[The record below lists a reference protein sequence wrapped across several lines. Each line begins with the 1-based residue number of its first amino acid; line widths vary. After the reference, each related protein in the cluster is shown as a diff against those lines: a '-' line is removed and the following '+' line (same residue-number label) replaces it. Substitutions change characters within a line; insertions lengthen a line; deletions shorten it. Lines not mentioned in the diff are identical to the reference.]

1 MTIAAAQEL
10 QRRASDPGHHVWVS
24 ASAGSGKT
32 TVLIT
37 RILRLLLSGVEPQ
50 RILCLTYT
58 KAAAMEMRLRL
69 ARVLSEW
76 ATVEA
81 NQLYEKLTERLGTE
95 PTDEMLK
102 NARRLFAVISDAPD
116 ALRIQTIH
124 SFCQS
129 ILARFPIEAG
139 IAPGFT
145 ALDEY
150 QAAPLMRHALE
161 AAWQDKTGDAWQRA
175 KNWCEKRFS
184 MTQLLE
190 TLPGL
195 MREFPEMQARMQIIG
210 EEIYWQETFA
220 QLNAP
225 EDEAGVW
232 TGEFADQKIPVAA
245 LRSWQEATGSEILA
259 QILAADNAAR
269 EKLHDEYLN
278 LFLTREKYEP
288 RAKLM
293 KNKDIAAQVSDA
305 HQSQLQDEQDRII
318 ELYNRL
324 KTQRLA
330 IASAAMG
337 IVVARTEAAYSK
349 IKAERSA
356 LDFNDLVQKTHALL
370 ASPKMGEWVHYK
382 LDGGI
387 DHVLVDEAQDTAPL
401 QWEVIHHLVAEF
413 FAGSGRNDRE
423 RSLFVVGDPKQSI
436 YSFQGADARAFQ
448 HLRTVFAERT
458 AEADAKWQDVP
469 LSHSFRTSK
478 NLLSVVDRVF
488 EQDAMRTALQN
499 TADEILHHSIHENR
513 AGQIKIY
520 PPVAAPPRA
529 SSKGMNDEADENE
542 KQNVT
547 LAREIAATVK
557 SWLTGARAIASTDQA
572 VQPKDI
578 LILLQQ
584 RTTLADAV
592 LTALRN
598 EQIPV
603 LGNDRLKL
611 LEATAVADLICFCR
625 FLLLPDDHL
634 NLAQLLRSPLIDL
647 SENELAIIAA
657 KRDKNTGLWQALQK
671 SPQNKIM
678 DYLKSWLARADLDG
692 AYQILSDI
700 LAMPCPAGT
709 SGWAAFHARLGHECD
724 DPINELLQLALREG
738 QKDAPLGLQDF
749 VHQLTLCEI
758 EIKREMAQQDENAVR
773 ILTVHGAKGL
783 EAPIVILA
791 DATELPHESGNK
803 KPRAIRYDKNI
814 PHFLFAPDKSA
825 AAPDF
830 DRSEVMQMR
839 ENEYFRLLYVAL
851 TRAKHELHIFG
862 KGNKDGEAKDK
873 GWYAEITRALRDM
886 GADKIS
892 DNHFHYGAMDQ
903 QGKAA
908 PTAKPQKI
916 ENPWQVKSLPPAPA
930 VKAMAVT
937 EYLQQKYPWA
947 EIEHS
952 GAAFARE
959 KGNIVHRLLELLPG
973 IQIEQQATAAERYI
987 TQQLPQLSSAEAQ
1000 SWAAQCLRILHTAEF
1015 APFFTK
1021 AAQAEA
1027 SISGIWQGTPMTG
1040 KIDRFYV
1047 DDDTIHILD
1056 FKTTA
1061 HPPES
1066 GIPATYREQL
1076 QIYGA
1081 FLTELYPNRCVR
1093 AGILWTENLNMDW
1106 LAENDLQFGK
1116 QVKNSRGAA

>member
-10 QRRASDPGHHVWVS
+10 QRRASDPRHHVWVS

-81 NQLYEKLTERLGTE
+81 NQLYEKLTDRLGTE
-95 PTDEMLK
+95 PTDDMLK

-150 QAAPLMRHALE
+150 QAAPLMRRALE
-161 AAWQDKTGDAWQRA
+161 QAWTDQNGNAWQRA
-175 KNWCEKRFS
+175 KTWCEKRFG

-190 TLPGL
+190 ILPGL

-210 EEIYWQETFA
+210 EDIYWQETFV

-225 EDEAGVW
+225 EDEAAVW
-232 TGEFADQKIPVAA
+232 AGEFSDQKLPMAA
-245 LRSWQEATGSEILA
+245 LRDWQEAIGSDELA
-259 QILAADNAAR
+259 QFLAADNAAR
-269 EKLHDEYLN
+269 DNMREAYLN
-278 LFLTREKYEP
+278 LFLTREYEP

-293 KNKDIAAQVSDA
+293 KNKGIAAQVSDA
-305 HQSQLQDEQDRII
+305 HQSQLQYEQERM
-318 ELYNRL
+318 LL
-324 KTQRLA
+324 LHQAAKTQRLA

-337 IVVARTEAAYSK
+337 IVVARTESAYSN

-413 FAGSGRNDRE
+413 FAGSGRSERE

-448 HLRTVFAERT
+448 HLRTVFAARA
-458 AEADAKWQDVP
+458 AEAEAKFQDVP

-478 NLLSVVDRVF
+478 NLLSIVDRVF
-488 EQDAMRTALQN
+488 EQNEMRGALQN
-499 TADEILHHSIHENR
+499 TTDEILHHSIHNER
-513 AGQIKIY
+513 IGQIKIY
-520 PPVAAPPRA
+520 PPIPAPPRA
-529 SSKGMNDEADENE
+529 SNKGMNDEADENE

-547 LAREIAATVK
+547 LAREIAGTVK
-557 SWLTGARAIASTDQA
+557 AWLTGARAVAGTDQA

-578 LILLQQ
+578 LVLMQQ

-598 EQIPV
+598 ENIPV

-647 SENELAIIAA
+647 AENELAIIAA
-657 KRDKNTGLWQALQK
+657 KRDKTTGLWQALQQ
-671 SPQNKIM
+671 SPQSKIT
-678 DYLKSWLARADLDG
+678 DYLKSWLARADIDG

-700 LAMPCPAGT
+700 LALPCPAGNN
-709 SGWAAFHARLGHECD
+709 GLAAFHARLGHECD
-724 DPINELLQLALREG
+724 DPINELLQIALSEG
-738 QKDAPLGLQDF
+738 QKDAPLGLQNF
-749 VHQLTLCEI
+749 VHQLAKSEI
-758 EIKREMAQQDENAVR
+758 EIKREMAQQTENAVR

-791 DATELPHESGNK
+791 DASELPHESGNK
-803 KPRAIRYDKNI
+803 KPRAIPYDKNI

-825 AAPDF
+825 QGPDF
-830 DRSEVMQMR
+830 DRSEIMQMR

-851 TRAKHELHIFG
+851 TRAKHEIHIFG

-873 GWYAEITRALRDM
+873 GWYAEITRALRDA
-886 GADKIS
+886 GATEIA

-903 QGKAA
+903 TGEISPATEIQQI
-908 PTAKPQKI
+908 T
-916 ENPWQVKSLPPAPA
+916 NPWLMKSLPPAPA
-930 VKAMAVT
+930 AKTIAVT

-947 EIEHS
+947 EVEYG
-952 GAAFARE
+952 GATFARE
-959 KGNIVHRLLELLPG
+959 KGNIIHRLLELLPN
-973 IQIEQQATAAERYI
+973 IPAEQQAAAAERYI
-987 TQQLPQLSSAEAQ
+987 TRQLPELKPEDGQ
-1000 SWAAQCLRILHTAEF
+1000 SWAAQCMRILHDVEF
-1015 APFFTK
+1015 APFFAKT
-1021 AAQAEA
+1021 AQAEA
-1027 SISGIWQGTPMTG
+1027 SISGIWQNAPMTG

-1061 HPPES
+1061 HPPTD
-1066 GIPATYREQL
+1066 GIPPAYREQL

-1081 FLTELYPNRCVR
+1081 FLTELFPNRRVR
-1093 AGILWTENLNMDW
+1093 AGILWTENLIVDW
-1106 LAENDLQFGK
+1106 LSENDLEFK
-1116 QVKNSRGAA
+1116 VQVENSRGAA